1 MANTNMSKQFL
12 HVALVEDIRN
22 KTVSFSEVE
31 FFVMFGHY
39 ASSILTSML
48 EHSQAIVECLIHVRT
63 VSSNYSDDTAHVI
76 PCVETVAAPLY
87 LLRLIIKP

>member
-1 MANTNMSKQFL
+1 MANADMPKQFL
-12 HVALVEDIRN
+12 HVSLVEYVRN
-22 KTVSFSEVE
+22 KSVSFSEVE
-31 FFVMFGHY
+31 FFVMFGHD

-48 EHSQAIVECLIHVRT
+48 KHSQAIIECLIHVRA

-76 PCVETVAAPLY
+76 PCAETVAAPLY